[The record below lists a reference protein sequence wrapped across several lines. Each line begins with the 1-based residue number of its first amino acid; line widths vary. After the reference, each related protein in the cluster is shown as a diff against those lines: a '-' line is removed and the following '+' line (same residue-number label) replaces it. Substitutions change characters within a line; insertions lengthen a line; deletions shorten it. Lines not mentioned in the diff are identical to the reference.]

1 MYEGPEHIVPD
12 SHPFLCTEHA
22 HQIEIIGAFPQ
33 IRNFAHLEARSL
45 DLLGEHFVCGVQNH
59 LLGDELRTGFV
70 LGLESLVRKSCLVE
84 GVRVHDDLFLV
95 VFAVVL

>member
-1 MYEGPEHIVPD
+1 M
-12 SHPFLCTEHA
+12 
-22 HQIEIIGAFPQ
+22 
-33 IRNFAHLEARSL
+33 
-45 DLLGEHFVCGVQNH
+45 
-59 LLGDELRTGFV
+59 LGDELRTGFV